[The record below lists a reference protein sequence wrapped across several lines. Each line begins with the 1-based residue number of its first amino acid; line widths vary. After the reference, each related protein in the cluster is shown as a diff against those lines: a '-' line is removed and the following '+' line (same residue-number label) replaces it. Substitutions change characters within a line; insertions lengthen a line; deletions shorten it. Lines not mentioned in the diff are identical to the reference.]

1 MDICFHAL
9 GIVNSAAVNIRMHVS
24 FSIIVLS
31 GSKPRSGMAGSH
43 GNSTF
48 SFLRNFHTVSTVA
61 TPTYICS
68 GEFFAMTFFL
78 YLSPKAINMPESLHA

>member
-31 GSKPRSGMAGSH
+31 GSKPRSGMAEPH

-48 SFLRNFHTVSTVA
+48 SFLRNFHTVFHSG
-61 TPTYICS
+61 YINLHLFGGIFCND
-68 GEFFAMTFFL
+68 FL
-78 YLSPKAINMPESLHA
+78 SLPFS

>member
-48 SFLRNFHTVSTVA
+48 SFLRNFHTVFH
-61 TPTYICS
+61 S
-68 GEFFAMTFFL
+68 GYTNLHLFGGIFCNDFL
-78 YLSPKAINMPESLHA
+78 SLPFS